1 MWPLDKATVNILIYL
16 TDPLEL
22 LLEYYIL
29 SPFFSC
35 SRKTIPGFTSVFLGY
50 CLFLFLFFKYLT
62 IAEEKKKRERE
73 TNSLLILPYETNNLA
88 RLWKPIKLLVKLF
101 FYSQS

>member
-1 MWPLDKATVNILIYL
+1 MWPLDKATVNILIYF

-29 SPFFSC
+29 SPCFSC

-50 CLFLFLFFKYLT
+50 CFFFFFFKYLT
-62 IAEEKKKRERE
+62 IAEEKKKREKE
-73 TNSLLILPYETNNLA
+73 KQILYSFSLMRQI
-88 RLWKPIKLLVKLF
+88 I
-101 FYSQS
+101 